1 MDNTT
6 TDEKEKDSFCQQP
19 PHRPLEDKWT
29 NRHSSNYPPKLKGQV
44 MTPFSSSPYHLYL
57 IYSLTVLC
65 LLLSTY
71 SFSHIF
77 KLQQEVSVQLSS
89 DLLISSL
96 LINASRIT
104 FRSFSMLLPNYE
116 QICLDVVRMGKTLR
130 HWKILLKA

>member
-44 MTPFSSSPYHLYL
+44 MPFSSSPCHLYL

-77 KLQQEVSVQLSS
+77 KLQQEVSVQLS
-89 DLLISSL
+89 DLLISFL
-96 LINASRIT
+96 LINASRIK
-104 FRSFSMLLPNYE
+104 FRSFSMLLLPNYE
-116 QICLDVVRMGKTLR
+116 QICLDVVRMWKTLR
-130 HWKILLKA
+130 HGKILLKA